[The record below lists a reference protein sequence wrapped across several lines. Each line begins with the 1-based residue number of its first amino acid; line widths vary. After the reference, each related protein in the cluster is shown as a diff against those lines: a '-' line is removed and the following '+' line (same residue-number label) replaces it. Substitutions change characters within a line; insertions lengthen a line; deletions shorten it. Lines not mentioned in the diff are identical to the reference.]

1 MTATI
6 ARVRKTS
13 WLSQRPVSPVWSHP
27 QIQSANHAKLEIN
40 ACHQIELGDVEFVPG
55 TSTLACIDAAACHHL
70 GTSTTASSVVFT
82 IIADHVSV
90 GQYVYLA

>member
-1 MTATI
+1 MTSTI
-6 ARVRKTS
+6 AKVRKAS
-13 WLSQRPVSPVWSHP
+13 WLSQRLVSPAWSHP
-27 QIQSANHAKLEIN
+27 QLPSANHANLEMD
-40 ACHQIELGDVEFVPG
+40 ACHQTELGDVEFVPG